1 MKHCGFYT
9 IYRRDELRTKER
21 KIEMALTRKLL
32 KGMGLTDEQVDTII
46 EAHTDTVDGL
56 KADVSKYKADAEKL
70 PGVQKQLEDLKAA
83 GDGGYKEKYEKEHS
97 DFEAYKS
104 GITAKESKAAKEKAV
119 RAYFESKNITG
130 ANLVL
135 AMRGCG
141 EEMTALEMDGEK
153 IKDTK
158 SLDAL
163 IEGTYK
169 GLVSKPSV
177 RVDMGARLNN
187 DGKPMTKD
195 EIMQITDRAERRAA
209 IAENMDLFRKED

>member
-1 MKHCGFYT
+1 
-9 IYRRDELRTKER
+9 
-21 KIEMALTRKLL
+21 MALTRKLL

-56 KADVSKYKADAEKL
+56 KADVTRYKADAEKL
-70 PGVQKQLEDLKAA
+70 LGVQKQLDDLKAA

-97 DFEAYKS
+97 AFEAFKTD
-104 GITAKESKAAKEKAV
+104 ITAKESKAAKEKAV

-130 ANLVL
+130 ANLDL

-141 EEMTALEMDGEK
+141 EEMSALELDGEK

-163 IEGTYK
+163 VDGTYK
-169 GLVSKPSV
+169 SLVSKPAV
-177 RVDMGARLNN
+177 RLDMGARLNEG
-187 DGKPMTKD
+187 GKPMTKD
-195 EIMQITDRAERRAA
+195 KIMKITDRTERRAA
-209 IAENMDLFRKED
+209 IAANMDLFRKEE

>member
-1 MKHCGFYT
+1 
-9 IYRRDELRTKER
+9 
-21 KIEMALTRKLL
+21 MALTRKLL

-56 KADVSKYKADAEKL
+56 KADISKYKTDAEKL
-70 PGVQKQLEDLKAA
+70 PGVQKELDNLKAA

-97 DFEAYKS
+97 AFEAFKTD
-104 GITAKESKAAKEKAV
+104 ITAKESKAAKEKAV

-130 ANLVL
+130 ANLDL

-141 EEMTALEMDGEK
+141 EEMAALELENGK

-163 IEGTYK
+163 MESTYK
-169 GLVSKPSV
+169 GLVSTTRTK
-177 RVDMGARLNN
+177 GADPANPPAN
-187 DGKPMTKD
+187 AGGGAMTKD
-195 EIMQITDRAERRAA
+195 QIMQIKDRAERRAA
-209 IAENMDLFRKED
+209 IAANMNLFEKGE